1 MPNRSP
7 ASTASD
13 EGALTALTIGIPAT
27 AAFCTISNE
36 SRPLTWRTWSASG
49 TRPARTCSPTTL
61 STALWRPTSSRTEM
75 ARPSG

>member
-27 AAFCTISNE
+27 AAFLHDLE
-36 SRPLTWRTWSASG
+36 REP
-49 TRPARTCSPTTL
+49 PAHLEDVVRERDAARQDLLPHDLVHGIVAADIL
-61 STALWRPTSSRTEM
+61 SDRDGAPVR
-75 ARPSG
+75 